1 MSVAFV
7 VSSVCLFLFWGG
19 KPGFLYHLISCTDD
33 LQVAHLISCTTLL
46 PVEMTSGGHLYRK
59 SGGTGNQVG
68 HLELLFVVSSVCLF
82 LLWVGTA
89 GFLYH
94 LASCTDDLQ
103 VAHLISCTTLYP
115 VEMPSGGH
123 LNRKPGGTGNQWG
136 HLEVI
141 STGNQL
147 EQEIR
152 WATWGSSVQ
161 KPWMT
166 GSFGEAVCIW
176 LQLLYIFSNSTG
188 GSNRAGL
195 LWTKRLEWL
204 FRAWVAVLHFCV
216 VWHLVD
222 PATKATWLFLPAV
235 TAL

>member
-1 MSVAFV
+1 MLSSVGLWLNSSKSEPTLAAQCSNHPRFHMADFRLTVCMCSCCTGNQEVQEIRWATLGCFFV
-7 VSSVCLFLFWGG
+7 VS
-19 KPGFLYHLISCTDD
+19 T
-33 LQVAHLISCTTLL
+33 
-46 PVEMTSGGHLYRK
+46 
-59 SGGTGNQVG
+59 
-68 HLELLFVVSSVCLF
+68 VCLF
-82 LLWVGTA
+82 LLCGGTP

-103 VAHLISCTTLYP
+103 VAHLISCTTLFP

-123 LNRKPGGTGNQWG
+123 LNRKSGGTGNQLG

-166 GSFGEAVCIW
+166 GSFGEAVCIR

-188 GSNRAGL
+188 GQTGL
-195 LWTKRLEWL
+195 ACCGPKGWNGYSRLGWAAFL
-204 FRAWVAVLHFCV
+204 CCV
-216 VWHLVD
+216 
-222 PATKATWLFLPAV
+222 PPG
-235 TAL
+235 

>member
-1 MSVAFV
+1 M
-7 VSSVCLFLFWGG
+7 
-19 KPGFLYHLISCTDD
+19 P
-33 LQVAHLISCTTLL
+33 
-46 PVEMTSGGHLYRK
+46 SGGHLYRK
-59 SGGTGNQVG
+59 SGGAGNQVG
-68 HLELLFVVSSVCLF
+68 HLELFFVVSSVCLF
-82 LLWVGTA
+82 LLWGGTP

-103 VAHLISCTTLYP
+103 VAHLISCTTLFP
-115 VEMPSGGH
+115 AGMPSGCH
-123 LNRKPGGTGNQWG
+123 LNRKSGRAGNQLG

-176 LQLLYIFSNSTG
+176 LQLLYMLCSNSTG
-188 GSNRAGL
+188 GQTGL
-195 LWTKRLEWL
+195 ACCGPKGWNGYSGLGWL
-204 FRAWVAVLHFCV
+204 CCISVLCG
-216 VWHLVD
+216 
-222 PATKATWLFLPAV
+222 TWLILQPRLPG
-235 TAL
+235 

>member
-1 MSVAFV
+1 MNCFFVA
-7 VSSVCLFLFWGG
+7 
-19 KPGFLYHLISCTDD
+19 
-33 LQVAHLISCTTLL
+33 
-46 PVEMTSGGHLYRK
+46 
-59 SGGTGNQVG
+59 
-68 HLELLFVVSSVCLF
+68 SSVCLF
-82 LLWVGTA
+82 LLCGGTP

-103 VAHLISCTTLYP
+103 VAHLISCTTLFP

-123 LNRKPGGTGNQWG
+123 LNRKSGGTGNQLG

-166 GSFGEAVCIW
+166 GSFGEDVCIR

-188 GSNRAGL
+188 GQTGL
-195 LWTKRLEWL
+195 ACCGPKGWNGYSGLGRLCCIS
-204 FRAWVAVLHFCV
+204 VLCG
-216 VWHLVD
+216 
-222 PATKATWLFLPAV
+222 TWLILQPRLPG
-235 TAL
+235 

>member
-7 VSSVCLFLFWGG
+7 VSSVCLFLLWGG
-19 KPGFLYHLISCTDD
+19 TP
-33 LQVAHLISCTTLL
+33 
-46 PVEMTSGGHLYRK
+46 
-59 SGGTGNQVG
+59 
-68 HLELLFVVSSVCLF
+68 
-82 LLWVGTA
+82 

-176 LQLLYIFSNSTG
+176 LQLICIFSNSTG

-204 FRAWVAVLHFCV
+204 FKAWVGCISVLCATRLILQPRLPGCSCQLSQLCDAGPQNRLQSDTNQC
-216 VWHLVD
+216 HLVG
-222 PATKATWLFLPAV
+222 PAIRDTWLILPAKQFHQADHGTQTMIV
-235 TAL
+235 WSLFCLLKLQTASCAGDL

>member
-1 MSVAFV
+1 MNCFFVA
-7 VSSVCLFLFWGG
+7 
-19 KPGFLYHLISCTDD
+19 
-33 LQVAHLISCTTLL
+33 
-46 PVEMTSGGHLYRK
+46 
-59 SGGTGNQVG
+59 
-68 HLELLFVVSSVCLF
+68 SSVCLF
-82 LLWVGTA
+82 LLWGGTP

-103 VAHLISCTTLYP
+103 VAHLISCTTLFP
-115 VEMPSGGH
+115 AGMPSGCH
-123 LNRKPGGTGNQWG
+123 LNRKSGRAGNQLG

-166 GSFGEAVCIW
+166 GSFGEAVCIR
-176 LQLLYIFSNSTG
+176 LQLLYMFCSNSTG

-204 FRAWVAVLHFCV
+204 FKAWVGCISVLC
-216 VWHLVD
+216 
-222 PATKATWLFLPAV
+222 ATRLILQPRLPG
-235 TAL
+235 

>member
-1 MSVAFV
+1 MADFRLTVCMCSCCTGNQEVQEIRWATLGCFFFV
-7 VSSVCLFLFWGG
+7 VS
-19 KPGFLYHLISCTDD
+19 T
-33 LQVAHLISCTTLL
+33 
-46 PVEMTSGGHLYRK
+46 
-59 SGGTGNQVG
+59 
-68 HLELLFVVSSVCLF
+68 VCLF
-82 LLWVGTA
+82 LLCGGTP

-103 VAHLISCTTLYP
+103 VAHLISCTTLFP
-115 VEMPSGGH
+115 AGMPSGCH
-123 LNRKPGGTGNQWG
+123 LNRKSGRAGNQLG

-166 GSFGEAVCIW
+166 GSFGEDVCIR

-188 GSNRAGL
+188 GQTGL
-195 LWTKRLEWL
+195 ACCGPKGWNGYSGLGWL
-204 FRAWVAVLHFCV
+204 CCISVLCG
-216 VWHLVD
+216 
-222 PATKATWLFLPAV
+222 TWLILQPRLPG
-235 TAL
+235 